1 MIDFSNRT
9 PLQIVSRFALDF
21 NAGACGAEILD
32 AYDKFLGVLADSGKR
47 DHLKK
52 LSADDALSDEV
63 FKEARA
69 IGSEF
74 QGALTKLLFD
84 SDAGLTEATQRYGV
98 F

>member
-1 MIDFSNRT
+1 MES
-9 PLQIVSRFALDF
+9 
-21 NAGACGAEILD
+21 
-32 AYDKFLGVLADSGKR
+32 

-52 LSADDALSDEV
+52 LSAEDALSDEV
-63 FKEARA
+63 FKEVRA